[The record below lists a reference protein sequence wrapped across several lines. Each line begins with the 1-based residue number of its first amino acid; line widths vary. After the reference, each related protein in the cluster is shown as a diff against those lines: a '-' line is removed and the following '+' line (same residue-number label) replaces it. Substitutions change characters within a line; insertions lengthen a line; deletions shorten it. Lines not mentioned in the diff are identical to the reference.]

1 MIRALALLLTC
12 QLAGEILTRALGL
25 AVPGPV
31 IGLALLAVLA
41 VVHARIAGAEIS
53 AIEKTNLGVTA
64 SALLGSLG
72 LLFVPAG
79 VGIVQQLP
87 LIGAY
92 ALPIFVALLVSTVL
106 TLIVT
111 VYVFV
116 FVKRAITRDAPPAD
130 GGLMTNPFSIWVY
143 LSATPLL
150 WLAVTLVAWIAAD
163 AIARACGR
171 HPLVNP
177 VLIAIAMVG
186 GVLVAT
192 GTPYQTYFEGAQF
205 VHFLLGPA
213 TVAIAVPMVR
223 HLTLVRANIVPMIV
237 ALLAGAVTAV
247 VSVVAVAAAFGVP
260 REILVSLAP
269 KSVTAGI
276 AMAITES
283 MGGRPALTAVL
294 VIATGVMGAVIVTPL
309 MNALKITDYA
319 ARGFAVGLTSHGI
332 GTARAFAV
340 DEIAGTFAGIAMGLN
355 GVATSLVVP
364 LLLRWL

>member
-1 MIRALALLLTC
+1 
-12 QLAGEILTRALGL
+12 
-25 AVPGPV
+25 
-31 IGLALLAVLA
+31 
-41 VVHARIAGAEIS
+41 
-53 AIEKTNLGVTA
+53 
-64 SALLGSLG
+64 
-72 LLFVPAG
+72 
-79 VGIVQQLP
+79 
-87 LIGAY
+87 
-92 ALPIFVALLVSTVL
+92 
-106 TLIVT
+106 
-111 VYVFV
+111 
-116 FVKRAITRDAPPAD
+116 
-130 GGLMTNPFSIWVY
+130 MTNPFSIWVY

-150 WLAVTLVAWIAAD
+150 WLALTLVAWIAAD

-177 VLIAIAMVG
+177 VLIAIAVVG

-192 GTPYQTYFEGAQF
+192 GTPYQTYFQGAQF

-213 TVAIAVPMVR
+213 TVAIAVPLVR
-223 HLTLVRANIVPMIV
+223 HLTLVRANVVPMIA
-237 ALLAGAVTAV
+237 ALFAGAVTAV

-276 AMAITES
+276 AMAISES

-332 GTARAFAV
+332 GTARAFRGRRDRRHLRRHRDGPQWRRDFAYCAV
-340 DEIAGTFAGIAMGLN
+340 VASVALGRATAVRAAELDRYAAGVSSSVDCFAHRDDGR
-355 GVATSLVVP
+355 TTEP
-364 LLLRWL
+364 LLGQSV